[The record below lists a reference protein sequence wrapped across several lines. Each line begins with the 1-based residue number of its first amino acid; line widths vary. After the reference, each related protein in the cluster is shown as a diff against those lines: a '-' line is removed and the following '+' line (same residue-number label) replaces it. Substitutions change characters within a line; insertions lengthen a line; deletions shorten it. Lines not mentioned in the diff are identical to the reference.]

1 MILRLR
7 MMNEKP
13 LINNNGWASF
23 DPLDSGLLEGL
34 SKKDIREREERLMQA
49 VLENAIEYF
58 QKYVLAKDERGKKL
72 FQEAEEW
79 ILDKDSDWFFSF
91 ENICEVLGL
100 HPDYMRQG
108 LLCWKETRL
117 KGRSIKGHHGGH
129 AKLVRTRVMH
139 TSIGRRKSA

>member
-1 MILRLR
+1 V
-7 MMNEKP
+7 
-13 LINNNGWASF
+13 
-23 DPLDSGLLEGL
+23 DSGLLEGL

-139 TSIGRRKSA
+139 TSIRRRKTA

>member
-1 MILRLR
+1 

-13 LINNNGWASF
+13 RINNNGWASL
-23 DPLDSGLLEGL
+23 DPVDSGLFEGL
-34 SKKDIREREERLMQA
+34 SKKDSREREERLMQA

-91 ENICEVLGL
+91 ENICEGLGL
-100 HPDYMRQG
+100 HPDYIRQG
-108 LLCWKETRL
+108 LKCWKGATR
-117 KGRSIKGHHGGH
+117 KRPPSHARHGGC
-129 AKLVRTRVMH
+129 AKCVRTRVVH
-139 TSIGRRKSA
+139 TSI

>member
-1 MILRLR
+1 LTLRLR

-13 LINNNGWASF
+13 RINKWASF
-23 DPLDSGLLEGL
+23 DPVDSGLLEGL

-139 TSIGRRKSA
+139 TSIRRRKTA

>member
-1 MILRLR
+1 

-13 LINNNGWASF
+13 RINNNGWASF
-23 DPLDSGLLEGL
+23 DPVDTGLLEGL

-49 VLENAIEYF
+49 VLENAIEYL
-58 QKYVLAKDERGKKL
+58 QKYVLATDERGKKL

-100 HPDYMRQG
+100 HPDYIRQG
-108 LLCWKETRL
+108 LLCWKEAKR
-117 KGRSIKGHHGGH
+117 KGPSIQPHHAGR
-129 AKLVRTRVMH
+129 AKLTKTRVRH
-139 TSIGRRKSA
+139 TSVRRSKTA